1 MQDLTGKYAARLT
14 PTSQEGGGMVYD
26 NTPAMTAPGSAPVT
40 PMMTP
45 YGAKI
50 PFETPDD
57 IPSDSK
63 KIAVSSQAARTGGN
77 PPPADNHS
85 GGGWMN
91 TDDTPAAGVWK
102 KV

>member
-1 MQDLTGKYAARLT
+1 MQDLTGKYTARLT

-26 NTPAMTAPGSAPVT
+26 NSPAMTAPGSAPVT

-57 IPSDSK
+57 IPSDSGK
-63 KIAVSSQAARTGGN
+63 VSVSSQASRTAGN
-77 PPPADNHS
+77 PGPSDNSS
-85 GGGWMN
+85 GGGWEN
-91 TDDTPAAGVWK
+91 TDDKPSAGMWK